1 MSTVVT
7 FMAKTT
13 YAILK
18 IPNDLKTVI
27 YCQGLHFSSTKFNV
41 LHRFNFQITLF
52 IYNEWN

>member
-1 MSTVVT
+1 MSIAVT

-18 IPNDLKTVI
+18 IPNDLKTAI
-27 YCQGLHFSSTKFNV
+27 YCQGLHFSSTKFNI
-41 LHRFNFQITLF
+41 LHRLNFQIALF